1 MTPEIMTTIYLKP
14 HKEESLKRFHPWVF
28 SGAISRVVLDTR
40 HPGDAPEEGE
50 LVCVRS
56 AANEVLG
63 IGHWQVGSIAVR
75 ILAFGVEDL
84 PEGFWRERIRAAYK
98 VRQAI
103 GLVRVESQKSKVES
117 NNDTFRLV
125 HGEGDFLPGLVVDVY
140 ADTAVIQAHSVGM
153 HVCRKEV
160 ADAVVA
166 EVPQVKNV
174 YYKSDDTLP
183 FKAAIEGEKV
193 GYLIKNSKFKIQNSK
208 FLSQGNDYSKI
219 QNSKFLSQE
228 NDYSKIQ
235 NDEEFWSTENGLQF
249 RIDWLRG
256 QKTGFFIDQ
265 RENRALVE
273 RYAKGKDVLNSFCYT
288 RGLSLYALRGG
299 AKTVDSVDVS
309 QKAIDLVNINVAKNF
324 PNARNHTAVAADA
337 FEYLSAQKSEG
348 RTYDLIILDPPAFAK
363 HRDAV
368 KNALRGYQRINTK
381 AIEMIRPGGILFTF
395 SCSQAV
401 DKEAFRLAVFSA
413 AAQAGRNVRILH
425 QLHQPQDHPINIY
438 HPEGEYLKG
447 LILWIE

>member
-1 MTPEIMTTIYLKP
+1 MTTIYLKP

-28 SGAISRVVLDTR
+28 SGAIGRVLLDAS
-40 HPGDAPEEGE
+40 HPSATPEEGE

-63 IGHWQVGSIAVR
+63 VGHWQIGSIAVR
-75 ILAFGVEDL
+75 ILAFGKEDL
-84 PEGFWRERIRAAYK
+84 PEDFWHERFRAAYRMREA
-98 VRQAI
+98 V
-103 GLVRVESQKSKVES
+103 GLIRPD
-117 NNDTFRLV
+117 NDTFRLI
-125 HGEGDFLPGLVVDVY
+125 HGEGDCLPGLIVDVY
-140 ADTAVIQAHSVGM
+140 ADTAVVQAHSIGM
-153 HVCRKEV
+153 HVWRQTI
-160 ADAVVA
+160 AQAIVA
-166 EVPQVKNV
+166 EVPQVQNV

-183 FKAAIEGEKV
+183 FKASVEGEKT
-193 GYLIKNSKFKIQNSK
+193 GWLLTANNQKPTA
-208 FLSQGNDYSKI
+208 
-219 QNSKFLSQE
+219 
-228 NDYSKIQ
+228 
-235 NDEEFWSTENGLQF
+235 EEFWSQENGLSF

-256 QKTGFFIDQ
+256 QKTGFFVDQ

-273 RYAKGKDVLNSFCYT
+273 RYAQGKDVLNMFCYT
-288 RGLSLYALRGG
+288 GGFSLYALRGG

-309 QKAIDLVNINVAKNF
+309 QKAIDLVNINVARNF
-324 PNARNHTAVAADA
+324 PNISNHQAVAADA
-337 FEYLSAQKSEG
+337 FEYLSAQRDKG
-348 RTYDLIILDPPAFAK
+348 NTYDLIILDPPAFAK

-368 KNALRGYQRINTK
+368 KNALRGYQRINAK

-413 AAQAGRNVRILH
+413 AAQVGRKVRILH

-447 LILWIE
+447 LVLYVE

>member
-1 MTPEIMTTIYLKP
+1 MTTVYLKP

-28 SGAISRVVLDTR
+28 SGAISKVVLDAS
-40 HPGDAPEEGE
+40 HKASEPQEGE

-63 IGHWQVGSIAVR
+63 VGHWQIGSIAVR
-75 ILAFGVEDL
+75 ILAFGLEEL
-84 PEGFWRERIRAAYK
+84 PADFWNERIRAAYQ
-98 VRQAI
+98 VRNAI
-103 GLVRVESQKSKVES
+103 GLIRPD
-117 NNDTFRLV
+117 NNTFRLI
-125 HGEGDFLPGLVVDVY
+125 HGEGDFLPGLIVDVY
-140 ADTAVIQAHSVGM
+140 ADTAVVQAHSVGM
-153 HVCRKEV
+153 HVHRNEI
-160 ADAVVA
+160 AQALLD

-193 GYLIKNSKFKIQNSK
+193 GYLISNLQSPISNS
-208 FLSQGNDYSKI
+208 
-219 QNSKFLSQE
+219 
-228 NDYSKIQ
+228 
-235 NDEEFWSTENGLQF
+235 EEFWSLENGLSF

-256 QKTGFFIDQ
+256 QKTGFFVDQ

-273 RYAKGKDVLNSFCYT
+273 RYASNKDVLNMFCYT
-288 RGLSLYALRGG
+288 GGFSLYALRGG

-309 QKAIDLVNINVAKNF
+309 QKAIDLVNVNVAKNF
-324 PNARNHTAVAADA
+324 PKATNHTAVAADA
-337 FEYLSAQKSEG
+337 FEYLSAQKNAG
-348 RTYDLIILDPPAFAK
+348 KTYDLIILDPPAFAK

-368 KNALRGYQRINTK
+368 KNALRGYQRINAK

-413 AAQAGRNVRILH
+413 AAQVGRKVRILH

-447 LILWIE
+447 LVLYVE